1 MLIGYAR
8 VSKIDQNLNLQIDAL
23 KRVGCSKIF
32 TDQVSGSIKSRPQ
45 LEQALDFLRSRDILV
60 VWRLDR
66 LGRSLRHLIEL
77 VAELQAKEIGFRS
90 ITEAMDTTTSGG
102 KLIFHIFGALAEF
115 ERNVIQERTRA
126 GLEAA
131 RARGRKGGRKPKLTE
146 KQQQVAVKL
155 YHEKAHTVEEICR
168 IMGISKPTLYSYINK
183 AEGGSEKRDATA
195 RTADQ
200 ENPIPLGD

>member
-1 MLIGYAR
+1 
-8 VSKIDQNLNLQIDAL
+8 
-23 KRVGCSKIF
+23 
-32 TDQVSGSIKSRPQ
+32 
-45 LEQALDFLRSRDILV
+45 
-60 VWRLDR
+60 
-66 LGRSLRHLIEL
+66 
-77 VAELQAKEIGFRS
+77 
-90 ITEAMDTTTSGG
+90 
-102 KLIFHIFGALAEF
+102 
-115 ERNVIQERTRA
+115 VIQERTRA